1 VSGADI
7 SIGYCAKAE
16 VPALCQYLR
25 RYWASDH
32 VLAIDRALLDWQ
44 HFDPS
49 RERYN
54 YVLAWRDG
62 DALPAGVLGFIPTAR
77 YDAGLADQNTLWLA
91 LWSVREDVRVGGLG
105 IRLLNF
111 ALRAQP
117 HEAFGTIGI
126 SQATETLLR
135 AYGCTAGVMNHHY
148 MPAAHRTAFAIMK
161 PSVAWAAPAE
171 RAGVSLV
178 PLAREE
184 VVALDGRLD
193 AKDRMTIK
201 PTKSATYFANRY
213 FDHPSFDYTVW
224 ALHRCAKVIGL
235 MASRL
240 AHANGSRALRIVD
253 YFGPQD
259 GFVGCSDALQD
270 WLRRE
275 DAEYAD
281 LLNFGLPAESMRRA
295 GFLLKGPEDGAVV
308 PDYFE
313 PFDPRNIIKRF
324 VFKPPAG
331 AGFVLFKADADQDR
345 PNLPRV
351 REGDVNRD
359 HL

>member
-1 VSGADI
+1 MSGADI
-7 SIGYCAKAE
+7 RIGFCSKAE
-16 VPALCQYLR
+16 VPALRRYLR

-32 VLAIDRALLDWQ
+32 VLAADRALLDWQ
-44 HFDPS
+44 HFDAS

-54 YVLAWRDG
+54 YVLAWRD
-62 DALPAGVLGFIPTAR
+62 DDPLPAGVLGFIPTAR
-77 YDAGLADQNTLWLA
+77 YDAGLTDQNTLWLA

-111 ALRAQP
+111 ALGAQP

-126 SQATETLLR
+126 SHATETLLR
-135 AYGCTAGVMNHHY
+135 AYRCTAGVMNHHY
-148 MPAAHRTAFAIMK
+148 MPAAHRTTYAILK
-161 PSVAWAAPAE
+161 PSAAWAAPAE
-171 RAGVSLV
+171 RAGISLV
-178 PLAREE
+178 PLARDE
-184 VVALDGRLD
+184 VIGLEGRLEVE
-193 AKDRMTIK
+193 ARTAIK
-201 PTKSATYFANRY
+201 PAKSATYFANRY

-224 ALHRCAKVIGL
+224 ALRRGAQVIGL

-253 YFGPQD
+253 YYGPQD
-259 GFVGCSDALQD
+259 GLVGCCDALQHR
-270 WLRRE
+270 LRLE

-281 LLNFGLPAESMRRA
+281 ILNFGLPAESMRRA
-295 GFLLKGPEDGAVV
+295 GFLLKRPDDGAVV

-313 PFDPRNIIKRF
+313 PFEPRNVVKRF

-345 PNLPRV
+345 PNLSRV
-351 REGDVNRD
+351 REGDADRD